1 MGTHHFTK
9 SITQPLLT
17 AKETG
22 QCKRSHIGKGS
33 GAKNCW
39 PASATLIYL
48 YFIEA
53 LGGNQSLTASQAAS
67 LSQTTRQSLLVYLF
81 GTRGRDGKWGS
92 LWEADWYIISVKGHL
107 QPWEIKKEPVGIFKT
122 VILLEEELF
131 VYSHCAGSL
140 EHLPQTLKTQFCF
153 LPSRL

>member
-1 MGTHHFTK
+1 MEKITLESLYGPRLEMGTHHFTK

-22 QCKRSHIGKGS
+22 QYKRSHIGKGS

-53 LGGNQSLTASQAAS
+53 LGGNQSLTTSQAAS

-81 GTRGRDGKWGS
+81 GTRGRDGKWGRC
-92 LWEADWYIISVKGHL
+92 AV
-107 QPWEIKKEPVGIFKT
+107 
-122 VILLEEELF
+122 LLR
-131 VYSHCAGSL
+131 G
-140 EHLPQTLKTQFCF
+140 
-153 LPSRL
+153 